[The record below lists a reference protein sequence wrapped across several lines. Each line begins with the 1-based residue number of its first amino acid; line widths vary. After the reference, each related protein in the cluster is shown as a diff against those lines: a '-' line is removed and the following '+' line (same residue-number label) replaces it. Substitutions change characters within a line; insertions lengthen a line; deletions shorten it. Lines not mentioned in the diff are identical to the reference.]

1 MSEDKLELMRQMV
14 AQLNQAADAYYD
26 GKAEQMTDYEWDA
39 LFDCLKKLE
48 EETGVVLE
56 DSPTMKVSSDH
67 TAGQKEAHEFLAL
80 SLAKTKKPEE
90 VEKWAEGKPIWISW
104 KLDGLT
110 LVVTYDNG
118 KLSKV
123 VTRGDG
129 HVGTNIT
136 HLSTAIQGFHRQS
149 LKRDI
154 LSSVVKQ

>member
-39 LFDCLKKLE
+39 LFDRLKKLE

-80 SLAKTKKPEE
+80 SLAKTKDIVMPASRTKI
-90 VEKWAEGKPIWISW
+90 PIM
-104 KLDGLT
+104 
-110 LVVTYDNG
+110 
-118 KLSKV
+118 
-123 VTRGDG
+123 
-129 HVGTNIT
+129 
-136 HLSTAIQGFHRQS
+136 
-149 LKRDI
+149 
-154 LSSVVKQ
+154 SSHPPR